1 MSAKRVELALA
12 AIFLV
17 VGILATSNMIRIN
30 RYISQTLPRDQQ
42 QEQCNADTL
51 AVLKRWVVAREARD
65 NAMDAR
71 DDAAIGILDYLIA
84 GEKVPPEEL
93 QAYRDAITNA
103 GEVRR
108 SAREELVPLPNCE
121 VK

>member
-1 MSAKRVELALA
+1 MSAKRIELALA

-17 VGILATSNMIRIN
+17 VGILATSNMIRLN
-30 RYISQTLPRDQQ
+30 RYVAQTLPRDQQ

-51 AVLKRWVVAREARD
+51 AVLKRWVIAREARD
-65 NAMDAR
+65 NAMDVR
-71 DDAAIGILDYLIA
+71 DDAAIGILDRLIA
-84 GEKVPPEEL
+84 GEKAPPEEL
-93 QAYRDAITNA
+93 QTYRDAITNA

-108 SAREELVPLPNCE
+108 NAREELVPLPNCE